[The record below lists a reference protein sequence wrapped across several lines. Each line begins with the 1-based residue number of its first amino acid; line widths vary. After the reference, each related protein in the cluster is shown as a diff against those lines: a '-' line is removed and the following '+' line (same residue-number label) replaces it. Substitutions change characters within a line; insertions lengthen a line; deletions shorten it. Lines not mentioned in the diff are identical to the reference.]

1 MEVPMLNIGDSPINF
16 TLTQFDTGDDVSLSS
31 YCGKTVLV
39 SFIEI
44 DSGWDWLVSL
54 VNIQSVL
61 TAAGIASNI
70 QIIAVIFKYMGCTNC
85 ETVLDKVSS
94 DPDLPTPGEWP
105 FPVLVDCAWVNSS
118 SKQYQ
123 NGFANTVDLLYH
135 GGAGSALWSYQISS
149 DYKITDKWHPN
160 ITSVGDPISFNK
172 LTSVGTFNS
181 ADWSATEAFV
191 EARIANLCATPKI
204 LYANPVSGSNLSSV
218 NIVKFI
224 CSKLLS
230 SGAATAGNYSLGG
243 TVTGLSL
250 SGASFTGAD
259 RVENVVTLS
268 LSGTP
273 SSGSLSVAVGSGVTD
288 TAGNAF
294 QTGGSSVSY
303 IIP

>member
-1 MEVPMLNIGDSPINF
+1 MLNIGDAPINF
-16 TLTQFDTGDDVSLSS
+16 TRTQYDSGDNISLSS
-31 YCGKTVLV
+31 YSGKTILV
-39 SFIEI
+39 SFIDFEN
-44 DSGWDWLVSL
+44 GWDWLKNLLNV
-54 VNIQSVL
+54 QSAI
-61 TAAGIASNI
+61 TAAGIASNVK
-70 QIIAVIFKYMGCTNC
+70 IIAVIYKYLTCISASDID
-85 ETVLDKVSS
+85 DKVSE
-94 DPDLPTPGEWP
+94 DPDLPGSGEWP
-105 FPVLVDCAWVNSS
+105 FPVCYDLGWACSYAY
-118 SKQYQ
+118 QYVQ
-123 NGFANTVDLLYH
+123 GFLHTIDPLYH
-135 GGAGSALWSYQISS
+135 GDCGTALWSYLISS

-160 ITSVGDPISFNK
+160 ITSVGDPVSFNK
-172 LTSVGTFNS
+172 LTSVGIFNS

-191 EARIANLCATPKI
+191 EARIANLCAAPKI
-204 LYANPVSGSNLSSV
+204 LYANPVSGSSLSSV
-218 NIVKFI
+218 STVKLI

-273 SSGSLSVAVGSGVTD
+273 SSGSLSLAVGSGITD

-303 IIP
+303 TIP